1 MDFQKTEVKRAI
13 QQLTVFF
20 RKFSAYHNTSLLS
33 SLKTSCTAV
42 SFKALAHIDMHNLN
56 HRLKSASLLSRFQ
69 CFIWVCQIKLLKGNR
84 EDFFKSE
91 VFGGEKTQP
100 WRLVFISN
108 RSVMYQNLLFPRVTY
123 PDKTFLIY
131 NKSTF
136 STKNITRGKKQ
147 NKTTS

>member
-1 MDFQKTEVKRAI
+1 MDFQTTEVKRAI

-20 RKFSAYHNTSLLS
+20 RKFSACHNTSLLS

-56 HRLKSASLLSRFQ
+56 HRLNSASLLSRFQ

-123 PDKTFLIY
+123 PRQDISDLQQKHIFY
-131 NKSTF
+131 K
-136 STKNITRGKKQ
+136 KHYKGKKQ